1 MPGFSIQII
10 SDTVTAKLIAAAQLM
25 AQGIQDGLEAAGAD
39 MEATAKQIVP
49 VRTGFLRST
58 IYHQVDPVALSLE
71 VGADADYAFFVEMG
85 TRRMAAEPY
94 IRPAFDAHQDQLLQ
108 ALTLGIMSAFQ

>member
-1 MPGFSIQII
+1 MSYSIQIV
-10 SDTVTAKLIAAAQLM
+10 SDTVTPKLLAAVQLM
-25 AQGIQDGLEAAGAD
+25 AKGIQDGLEEAGTE

-58 IYHQVDPVALSLE
+58 IYHQVDPGDLTLE
-71 VGADADYAFFVEMG
+71 IGATADYALYVEMG

-94 IRPAFDAHQDQLLQ
+94 IRPAWDAHQDQLYQ
-108 ALTLGIMSAFQ
+108 ALVLGIMSAFQ